1 MPSDQATSVALV
13 LNELLQNS
21 LEHGF
26 EGRHKGVLNV
36 SFTENKENYVLLI
49 EDDGQGLPKGFQ
61 LEQSKSLGLKIIRTV
76 VESDLKGTFT
86 LEDKFSGGTLATVK
100 IPKNI

>member
-1 MPSDQATSVALV
+1 LREDIRCSQCFLYGKQRKLCAF
-13 LNELLQNS
+13 N
-21 LEHGF
+21 
-26 EGRHKGVLNV
+26 R
-36 SFTENKENYVLLI
+36 
-49 EDDGQGLPKGFQ
+49 DDGQGLPKGFQ